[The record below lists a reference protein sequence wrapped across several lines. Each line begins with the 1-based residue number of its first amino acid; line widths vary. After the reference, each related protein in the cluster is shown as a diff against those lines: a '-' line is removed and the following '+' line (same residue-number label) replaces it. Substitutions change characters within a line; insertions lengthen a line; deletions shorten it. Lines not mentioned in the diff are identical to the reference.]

1 MEEWTQSIPQCKLCV
16 DSDWRF
22 GKRPSSNLT
31 SDYHVSG
38 NERPLANSFL
48 KHPLLRLVDTSLLL
62 GVPAKRTHVSQEFEM
77 EKYNVESYQKPS
89 VRFRRAASSVVSH
102 SDRPRDAV
110 ALSTYETRGGSPATL
125 GGHFAG
131 RRAGRK
137 RGRRRATPPRKV
149 YLCRRSVTP
158 LSRILYHTIRKT

>member
-22 GKRPSSNLT
+22 GKLPSSNLT
-31 SDYHVSG
+31 SDRHVSG

-48 KHPLLRLVDTSLLL
+48 NHTPPPTPKYLATARC
-62 GVPAKRTHVSQEFEM
+62 ASQTQAFEM

-89 VRFRRAASSVVSH
+89 VRFRGAASSVVSH

-110 ALSTYETRGGSPATL
+110 ALSTYESRGGSPASL

-131 RRAGRK
+131 RGAVRK